1 MPRLRREGQP
11 APCGRPRSSGGP
23 EWSRRRRLAVGSWM
37 HLGHHPFSRNQAPPL
52 SRPRR
57 ADVGVRIPGVA
68 TERALAC
75 ESTKLWEQRQWNLA
89 AAMVPHVR
97 RKPITAGGT
106 CRWLAPGTPVQYTG
120 GHCKKLAEIEVDG
133 KLLCISL
140 LQVGGIRCD
149 EAGKQLCQ
157 PQPQASRLPDLL
169 PSTGIASLGRLLSH
183 RYQRPGGSR
192 C

>member
-1 MPRLRREGQP
+1 MTRMAEARETAIRSLYAALAARGPAGALRPTKVLRWSRVVPPTTPR
-11 APCGRPRSSGGP
+11 GRGLDAPRSPPVFAEPG
-23 EWSRRRRLAVGSWM
+23 
-37 HLGHHPFSRNQAPPL
+37 APPL

-68 TERALAC
+68 TERVLAC

-157 PQPQASRLPDLL
+157 PQPQASRLPDSILR
-169 PSTGIASLGRLLSH
+169 GMW
-183 RYQRPGGSR
+183 
-192 C
+192 